1 MFVIVKET
9 AHMTIRK
16 KPQLFLEL
24 FSQNG
29 VKFFVLS
36 FKKLFVSYRRAF
48 ITMKSRKTAYR
59 FCRRRV
65 MRVLGDVHLDS
76 CGGESNEL

>member
-1 MFVIVKET
+1 MFVIFKET
-9 AHMTIRK
+9 AHMTIK
-16 KPQLFLEL
+16 NPNFFLN
-24 FSQNG
+24 FSSQNG

-48 ITMKSRKTAYR
+48 ITTKSRKTAYL

-65 MRVLGDVHLDS
+65 TRVLGDVHLDS

>member
-9 AHMTIRK
+9 AHMTMRN
-16 KPQLFLEL
+16 PNFS
-24 FSQNG
+24 SQNG

-48 ITMKSRKTAYR
+48 ITMKSRKTAYL

-65 MRVLGDVHLDS
+65 MRVLREVHLDS